1 MAEEKTF
8 PMTIEGKAKIED
20 ELNTLITETR
30 SEITGRIQLA
40 RSFGDLSENSEYASA
55 KDEQAFVEGRI
66 KTLQNMLDNAEI
78 IDSSEI
84 ADDEVAVGK
93 KVTFKELPDEEPE
106 SYSIV
111 GAVEA
116 NPSEG
121 KISNESPI
129 AAALIGHKVGDKVSV
144 TLPNGFDMDVEILSV
159 EIA

>member
-1 MAEEKTF
+1 
-8 PMTIEGKAKIED
+8 
-20 ELNTLITETR
+20 
-30 SEITGRIQLA
+30 
-40 RSFGDLSENSEYASA
+40 
-55 KDEQAFVEGRI
+55 
-66 KTLQNMLDNAEI
+66 MLDNAEI

-129 AAALIGHKVGDKVSV
+129 AAALIGHKVGDKVAV